1 MVIKM
6 NKLVREI
13 STELKKSGI
22 LIKEQTVEKVL
33 DQYVL
38 SKVSA
43 LLRGETVVEHGLMS
57 ISPKTRLSNSFDGR
71 NILTVKLDC
80 KLDPDLKSDMLKEIV
95 QNESYRAKLLN
106 GKELDE
112 DSLEYLKSKYGD
124 LNGDTK

>member
-1 MVIKM
+1 M